1 MSSWKRTVDVD
12 QFAVVLSDE
21 LAKINEKVE
30 ANTEK
35 AVRSACRNGRDE
47 VERHLT
53 MGGNVYRTRFGYT
66 VSKSRTRAKGEI
78 GNKEYQLVHLLEK
91 GHAKVGGGRTRAFP
105 HMTYGKQ
112 VAEETLQEE
121 LERIVEEAIGA

>member
-30 ANTEK
+30 ANTDK
-35 AVRSACRNGRDE
+35 AVRSACRKGRDE

-66 VSKSRTRAKGEI
+66 VAKTRTRAQGEI

-105 HMTYGKQ
+105 HMIYGKDT
-112 VAEETLQEE
+112 AETELQKQ
-121 LERIVEEAIGA
+121 LEKIVEDAIGA